1 MSKKNKQENY
11 ILSKKECELL
21 EEVASTYVELGEEGA
36 SKSDKLFKVLDKIM
50 QAKIPSKYSIDLKT
64 SKQKEIVIEA
74 IENLIEDSTH
84 GSQKDY
90 AQKVLDIAKRG
101 E

>member
-11 ILSKKECELL
+11 ILSEKECELL
-21 EEVASTYVELGEEGA
+21 KEVALTYVELGEDGS
-36 SKSDKLFKVLDKIM
+36 SKSDKLSKVLDKVM